1 MPVSSVARQ
10 KNELV
15 TVSPDTP
22 IQDVAD
28 LMRRESVGSII
39 VVRGDEPAGIVTDR
53 DIALDVVGE
62 GRDFADM
69 TARDVMARDP
79 VTVDASEGIF
89 EACRL
94 MRERSIRRLPV
105 MEDDELVGIVTL
117 DDLIVL
123 LDDEMSDLSE
133 VIRAES
139 PPWETPETA

>member
-10 KNELV
+10 QSELV
-15 TVSPDTP
+15 TVSPDAP
-22 IQDVAD
+22 VQEVAD
-28 LMRRESVGSII
+28 LMHREGVGSII
-39 VVRGDEPAGIVTDR
+39 VVRENEPVGIVTDR
-53 DIALDVVGE
+53 DLALDIIPE
-62 GRDFADM
+62 GRDFAGM

-79 VTVDASEGIF
+79 VTVNANEGVL

-105 MEDDELVGIVTL
+105 VEDGELVGIVTL

-139 PPWETPETA
+139 PPWEPA